1 LPDWQA
7 RYLGSD
13 DSITPALW
21 REARSFAA
29 AALFHRLAN
38 RASDTVRSSSTSSLK
53 KLTIV
58 TLSISNPSLKPAVI
72 HHASFCAR
80 RTVCVATGLTLH
92 RSTSFRRLSSVTMTS
107 FNAEVNQWDDYRRRT
122 GDAKSTVSDLA
133 AAQVDLQ
140 ASYDLFLEQKDYAAA
155 SLSTFKIATIQRL
168 LNQHRQAIHTYQSA
182 IELAKL
188 GHRTDYQTIALS
200 NLSYSE
206 LRVGDSDAAEQH
218 AREAV
223 RLGTN

>member
-1 LPDWQA
+1 MRVQEPAKQRTRRMLWCLMLAVALPPAFGQA
-7 RYLGSD
+7 ARD
-13 DSITPALW
+13 
-21 REARSFAA
+21 ARSLQKSGIAKI
-29 AALFHRLAN
+29 
-38 RASDTVRSSSTSSLK
+38 D
-53 KLTIV
+53 
-58 TLSISNPSLKPAVI
+58 
-72 HHASFCAR
+72 
-80 RTVCVATGLTLH
+80 
-92 RSTSFRRLSSVTMTS
+92 
-107 FNAEVNQWDDYRRRT
+107 QWDDYRRRT